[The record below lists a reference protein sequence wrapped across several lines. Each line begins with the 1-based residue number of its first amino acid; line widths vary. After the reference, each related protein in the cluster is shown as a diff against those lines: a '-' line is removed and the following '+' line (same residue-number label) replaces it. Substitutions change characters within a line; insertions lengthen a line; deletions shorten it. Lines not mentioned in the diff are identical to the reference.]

1 MSYGESSRIERAQ
14 GSSIGATIV
23 GFFGA
28 VWLML
33 GMVSAGVSWQAGVA
47 GVLPV
52 FIVIAFLGMLVRRR
66 LPEIAEIEPPEK
78 KQRMRV
84 FMMVNVVQWVGIFGV
99 VNLLASLHLNA
110 WIIPAIVLIVG
121 AHFIPLARI
130 FQAPQ
135 HVKTGIAMMLC
146 AAAAVV
152 LPVSVRDTVECVAA
166 GTILWI
172 SAAGA
177 LYAAFRL
184 SAPRVLASEAE
195 LQGSGDSRSLERAPA
210 ALRSR

>member
-1 MSYGESSRIERAQ
+1 MSREEVFRMERAK

-28 VWLML
+28 AWLML
-33 GMVSAGVSWQAGVA
+33 GMVSAGVSWQAGLA
-47 GVLPV
+47 AVLPV
-52 FIVIAFLGMLVRRR
+52 FILIGFLGALVRRR
-66 LPEIAEIEPPEK
+66 LPKIAEVETPEK
-78 KQRMRV
+78 KQMMRV
-84 FMMVNVVQWVGIFGV
+84 FMIVNVVQWVGIFGV
-99 VNLLASLHLNA
+99 VNLLANLHLNA

-121 AHFIPLARI
+121 AHFLPLAQI

-152 LPVSVRDTVECVAA
+152 LPVSVRDTVECVGA
-166 GTILWI
+166 GLILWI

-177 LYAAFRL
+177 LHVAFRL
-184 SAPRVLASEAE
+184 APRRAIALGVG
-195 LQGSGDSRSLERAPA
+195 LQGE
-210 ALRSR
+210 

>member
-1 MSYGESSRIERAQ
+1 MSYEEVFCLERAK
-14 GSSIGATIV
+14 GSSIGATMV

-28 VWLML
+28 AWLLL
-33 GMVSAGVSWQAGVA
+33 GMVSAGVSWQVGLAA
-47 GVLPV
+47 VLPV
-52 FIVIAFLGMLVRRR
+52 FLLITFLGGLVRRR
-66 LPEIAEIEPPEK
+66 LPKIAEVETPEK
-78 KQRMRV
+78 KRMMRV
-84 FMMVNVVQWVGIFGV
+84 FVMINVVQWVGIFAV
-99 VNLLASLHLNA
+99 ASLLANLHLNA
-110 WIIPAIVLIVG
+110 WIIPAIVLIIG

-135 HVKTGIAMMLC
+135 HVKTGLAMMLC

-184 SAPRVLASEAE
+184 SARGSASNST
-195 LQGSGDSRSLERAPA
+195 LPA
-210 ALRSR
+210 VG